1 MEHRE
6 DSGTLPRFI
15 YALSYIRQKHCRVVA
30 FSRCFVIKG
39 RMASFKIV
47 SVDIAPNGS
56 SGFLNVVI
64 LRQISFFILETAEP
78 ALNHDVVSPATLS
91 IHALTDAVFS
101 YEVNILL
108 TCKLTSLI
116 RVQNLW
122 FCHNKCL
129 FKSVDNHSG
138 IKSSTSQPTIQRLYQ
153 SITAVRYRN
162 PCLIG
167 IYVMSIDH
175 A

>member
-64 LRQISFFILETAEP
+64 LRQISFFILEAAEP
-78 ALNHDVVSPATLS
+78 TLNHDIVCPAAFAIHTLPDS
-91 IHALTDAVFS
+91 IFLYKINV
-101 YEVNILL
+101 LL
-108 TCKLTSLI
+108 ACKLASLI
-116 RVQNLW
+116 GMH
-122 FCHNKCL
+122 HNRL
-129 FKSVDNHSG
+129 FGLPAPDGHRSG
-138 IKSSTSQPTIQRLYQ
+138 FPWTSR
-153 SITAVRYRN
+153 
-162 PCLIG
+162 
-167 IYVMSIDH
+167 
-175 A
+175 

>member
-78 ALNHDVVSPATLS
+78 ALNHDVVSSATLS

-138 IKSSTSQPTIQRLYQ
+138 IKCIIDFPANDT
-153 SITAVRYRN
+153 TAVPVDY
-162 PCLIG
+162 G
-167 IYVMSIDH
+167 S
-175 A
+175 